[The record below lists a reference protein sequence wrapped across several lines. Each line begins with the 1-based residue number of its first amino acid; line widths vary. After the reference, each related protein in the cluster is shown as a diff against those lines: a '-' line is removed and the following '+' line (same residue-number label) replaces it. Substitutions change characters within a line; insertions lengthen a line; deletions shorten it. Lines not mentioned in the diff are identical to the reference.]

1 MPCVTRAASATTV
14 IGSLPRRPRIACR
27 RGSLSQPWVR
37 VLLSRDHFSADGT
50 LLAAWASVKS
60 FRPRGAGDGG
70 GGDDADANTAT
81 GGGESGGDAGSGRN
95 GTRDFHGERWSN
107 ETHASTTDARLYRKG
122 KGKESR
128 LCHLGHASNDGRD
141 GTVRPVGA
149 RKSVEP
155 ERSGGGRPGQPGD
168 RNGTRP
174 GSWRAGDRSA
184 SASSRSTRT
193 RHSVSRCTPRRT
205 PPTATPWIPLGCRI
219 TVGRAVR
226 SFVLR
231 NPSPIMPQV

>member
-1 MPCVTRAASATTV
+1 MERCSRPGRRSSRSGRAELAMAAVATTRMRIRRPAAEKVAAMLARDVTEHGAFTASAGRTRCMPAPRTRVSIARAKARRAGSAIWATRAMMVETEPCAQWARASP
-14 IGSLPRRPRIACR
+14 S
-27 RGSLSQPWVR
+27 SQ
-37 VLLSRDHFSADGT
+37 
-50 LLAAWASVKS
+50 
-60 FRPRGAGDGG
+60 
-70 GGDDADANTAT
+70 
-81 GGGESGGDAGSGRN
+81 
-95 GTRDFHGERWSN
+95 
-107 ETHASTTDARLYRKG
+107 
-122 KGKESR
+122 
-128 LCHLGHASNDGRD
+128 
-141 GTVRPVGA
+141 
-149 RKSVEP
+149 

-193 RHSVSRCTPRRT
+193 RHSVSRCKPRRT